1 MLKVMAWLKEEKS
14 QVSNESGMHNIGVIL
29 LVIGIMALLYP
40 AIKMGFTS
48 IMDKFTQTAATS
60 DVSVT
65 NPLGV
70 ADEWQ
75 Y

>member
-1 MLKVMAWLKEEKS
+1 MMKVLAWLKEEKS

-29 LVIGIMALLYP
+29 LVIGIMALIYP

-48 IMDKFTQTAATS
+48 IMDKFTITAATT
-60 DVSVT
+60 DVKVT